1 MGLFCSSLPQAY
13 AAARGAHVII
23 QTQGMTRHVKQ
34 RIFETAQFLFDAM
47 DVGAL
52 EPTGRGVRTIQKM
65 RLMHAAVRHLLLTR
79 AAPAWDV
86 GRYGQPINQEDLA
99 GTLMTFSVVT
109 LDALQKLKVPVSPA
123 EADAWLH
130 TWKVVGVLLGVRE
143 ELLPVDVADGEQLME
158 AIRDRQWESSGD
170 GVALGSALV
179 GLMQSYFPGALF
191 DGLPVALIRTLSG
204 DHCADL
210 LRLPPADWSSQ
221 LIAAGSFLEGLL
233 LKGRGDDPTDK
244 LLAWA
249 THLFMEGMVLAEREG
264 KDARFRIPPSLKK
277 SIDPRY

>member
-1 MGLFCSSLPQAY
+1 
-13 AAARGAHVII
+13 
-23 QTQGMTRHVKQ
+23 MTRHVKQ
-34 RIFETAQFLFDAM
+34 RIFETAQFLFDTM
-47 DVGAL
+47 DTGAL

-65 RLMHAAVRHLLLTR
+65 RLMHAAVRHLLLKGAT
-79 AAPAWDV
+79 PAWDV
-86 GRYGQPINQEDLA
+86 ARYGQPINQEDLA

-109 LDALQKLKVPVSPA
+109 LDALKRLEVPVSGA

-130 TWKVVGVLLGVRE
+130 TWKVVGTLLGVQA

-158 AIRDRQWESSGD
+158 AIRDRQWEPSTD
-170 GVALGSALV
+170 GTALGSALV

-191 DGLPVALIRTLSG
+191 DGLPVALIRTLAG
-204 DHCADL
+204 DHCAAL
-210 LRLPPADWSSQ
+210 LGLPPADWSSQ
-221 LIAAGSFLEGLL
+221 LIAAGTFLEGLL
-233 LKGRGDDPTDK
+233 LTGGRDEPTAK

-264 KDARFRIPPSLKK
+264 KDARFRIPTSLKK